1 MTAYLLDVNVL
12 IALLSRKH
20 DHHHRARTWFES
32 EGHRD
37 WLTCPTTQ
45 NGAIRIMSGAGFSNV
60 TVTPGN
66 MIGSVQ
72 SLTAIGNHRFIPD
85 DVSLL
90 DDTLVNPS
98 RMLASK
104 QVTDIYLLALAAH
117 NGAALATFD
126 KRLVTNAVVDGDDH
140 LYLIP

>member
-20 DHHHRARTWFES
+20 DHHRRARSWFEA
-32 EGHRD
+32 EGHMD

-45 NGAIRIMSGAGFSNV
+45 NGAIRIMSGAGFSNA

-66 MIGSVQ
+66 MIGSVL
-72 SLTAIGNHRFIPD
+72 SLTAIGKHRFIPD

-90 DDTLVNPS
+90 DTSLVNPA
-98 RMLASK
+98 RMLASR
-104 QVTDIYLLALAAH
+104 QVTDIYLLALATR

-126 KRLVTNAVVDGDDH
+126 RRIATDAVTDGAAN
-140 LYLIP
+140 LRYVP

>member
-1 MTAYLLDVNVL
+1 VTACLLDVNVL
-12 IALLSRKH
+12 ITLLSRKH
-20 DHHHRARTWFES
+20 DHHHRARTCFES
-32 EGHRD
+32 EGHRN

-45 NGAIRIMSGAGFSNV
+45 NVAIRIMSGARFSNA

-72 SLTAIGNHRFIPD
+72 SLTSIGNHRFIPD

-90 DDTLVNPS
+90 DNSLVNPS

-104 QVTDIYLLALAAH
+104 QVTDIYLLALAAR
-117 NGAALATFD
+117 NGATLATFD
-126 KRLVTNAVVDGDDH
+126 HRISTDAVLNGAGSL
-140 LYLIP
+140 LYVP